1 MRCRDVKY
9 FETTHG
15 VLKLPAFLPDATRGV
30 VRALDADGLH
40 GCGISGLMVNTL
52 HLSSHPGTTVVEQL
66 GGIHSFMGW
75 DGPVMSDSGGFQVFS
90 LIAENAKAG
99 RVSKDG
105 FAYRLDRKKKKQ
117 NLTPEKCIQK
127 QFHIGADVMFCLDHC
142 THPDENATA
151 QRESVAHTVNWASR
165 CKEEFERRAN
175 SGYSAKLFAVVQGGT
190 DEGLRRECAERLLEI
205 GFDGYGYGGW
215 PIADDGGLVEAVA
228 QVAELVPV
236 DTPKHALGIGKP
248 ENVVRAFELG
258 YHTFDCTIPTRDARN
273 RRLYVSR
280 DDTDYLSD
288 DFYRYV
294 YIGDERYARD
304 NGPIDATCDG
314 LCCQRYSRAY
324 IHHLFAIGET
334 LALRLATIHNLRFYG
349 RLMERLAANHA
360 KS

>member
-1 MRCRDVKY
+1 MNN
-9 FETTHG
+9 FETAHG
-15 VLKLPAFLPDATRGV
+15 RLDFPAFLPDGTRGV
-30 VRALDADGLH
+30 VRTLDADGLLV
-40 GCGISGLMVNTL
+40 CGVKALMVNML
-52 HLSSHPGTTVVEQL
+52 HLSSHPGTTVVKQL
-66 GGIHSFMGW
+66 GGIHPFMGW

-90 LIAENAKAG
+90 LIAENPKSG

-105 FAYRLDRKKKKQ
+105 FAYRLDRKQKKQ
-117 NLTPEKCIQK
+117 ILTPEKCIQK

-142 THPDENATA
+142 TNPDEDAVA
-151 QRESVAHTVNWASR
+151 QRESVTHTVNWASR
-165 CKEEFERRAN
+165 CKDEFERRAN
-175 SGYSAKLFAVVQGGT
+175 SDYPAKLFAVVQGGA

-205 GFDGYGYGGW
+205 GFDGYGFGGW

-236 DTPKHALGIGKP
+236 DAPKHALGIGKP
-248 ENVVRAFELG
+248 GNVVRAFEFG

-273 RRLYVSR
+273 KRLYAF
-280 DDTDYLSD
+280 DGEIDLLSD

-304 NGPIDATCDG
+304 DKPIDATCDG

-334 LALRLATIHNLRFYG
+334 LSLRLATMHNLRFYA
-349 RLMERLAANHA
+349 RLMEKLSAVNKMQMVVR
-360 KS
+360 